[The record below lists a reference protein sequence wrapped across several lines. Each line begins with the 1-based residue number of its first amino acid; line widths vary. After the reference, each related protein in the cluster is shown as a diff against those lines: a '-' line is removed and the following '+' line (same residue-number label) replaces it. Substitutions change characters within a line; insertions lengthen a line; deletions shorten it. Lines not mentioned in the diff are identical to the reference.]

1 LKVLNRIYPLSKV
14 SLELIHRFCSL
25 IDNNNKLYID
35 NINYLQKMKFTC
47 KTINLKE
54 GISKVERIVSKQTT
68 LPILGNILISSEKGR
83 LVLAATNLEI
93 AIKVYIGA
101 KIEKEGSITIP
112 ARIIGGFLNTIKDE
126 VVSGELE
133 GAELKITTENHKI
146 KIKGIDAKDFPIIPD
161 VPDEPFFSIQSKKI
175 NKAISGVLVSVA
187 HNDTRQELNGVL
199 MKFKNKGITLASTDS
214 FRLTE
219 IDIKGI
225 KVIDETNFETFK
237 EKKNSIIIPAL
248 ALMEVQRIA
257 RDEEINV
264 IIEQNQLFI
273 STSETKIVSRLI
285 NGNYP
290 EYKQVLPKKFDIEL
304 EVEKEKLTNA
314 VKIASLV
321 TNSQNGEV
329 NFKNTKELD
338 ALLITAQSMDS
349 GDNLSKIPT
358 KIKGS
363 EFEILFNC
371 RFILEGLASVLFDS
385 EKVLIKLNKQKSPVM
400 FKKIKAKGEID
411 ESFSYIIMP
420 IVKS

>member
-1 LKVLNRIYPLSKV
+1 
-14 SLELIHRFCSL
+14 
-25 IDNNNKLYID
+25 
-35 NINYLQKMKFTC
+35 MKFTC
-47 KTINLKE
+47 KTINLRE

-126 VVSGELE
+126 VISGELE
-133 GAELKITTENHKI
+133 GSELKITTENHKI
-146 KIKGIDAKDFPIIPD
+146 KIKGIDAKDFPIIPE
-161 VPDEPFFSIQSKKI
+161 VPDESFFSIAPKKL

-199 MKFKNKGITLASTDS
+199 MVFNDKKITLASTDS

-225 KVIDETNFETFK
+225 KIEDEESFTNFK
-237 EKKNSIIIPAL
+237 EKKKSIIIPAL
-248 ALMEVQRIA
+248 ALMEVQRVA
-257 RDEEINV
+257 KDEEINFTV
-264 IIEQNQLFI
+264 EQNQLFI
-273 STSETKIVSRLI
+273 STSEVKIVSRLI

-290 EYKQVLPKKFDIEL
+290 EYKQVIPKKFDIEI
-304 EVEKEKLTNA
+304 EIEKEKLINA

-349 GDNLSKIPT
+349 GDNLSKIPAT
-358 KIKGS
+358 IKGTD
-363 EFEILFNC
+363 FEILFNC
-371 RFILEGLASVLFDS
+371 RFVLEGLMSVLFDC

-400 FKKIKAKGEID
+400 FNKIKIKGEID
-411 ESFSYIIMP
+411 EDFSYVIMP

>member
-1 LKVLNRIYPLSKV
+1 
-14 SLELIHRFCSL
+14 
-25 IDNNNKLYID
+25 
-35 NINYLQKMKFTC
+35 MKFTC
-47 KTINLKE
+47 KTINLRD

-101 KIEKEGSITIP
+101 KIETGGSITIP

-133 GAELKITTENHKI
+133 NSELKITTENHKI

-161 VPDEPFFSIQSKKI
+161 VPDESFFAIEAKKL
-175 NKAISGVLVSVA
+175 NKAVSGVLVSVA
-187 HNDTRQELNGVL
+187 HNDTRQELNGIL
-199 MKFKNKGITLASTDS
+199 MKFKENSITLASTDS

-219 IDIKGI
+219 IDIQGI
-225 KVIDETNFETFK
+225 KIEDEEGFELFK
-237 EKKNSIIIPAL
+237 EKKSAIIIPAL

-257 RDEEINV
+257 KDEEINIV
-264 IIEQNQLFI
+264 IEQNQLFI
-273 STSETKIVSRLI
+273 STSEIKIVSRLI

-304 EVEKEKLTNA
+304 EVEKEKLLNA

-349 GDNLSKIPT
+349 GDNLSKIPA
-358 KIKGS
+358 KITGT

-371 RFILEGLASVLFDS
+371 RFILEGLSSVLFDC
-385 EKVLIKLNKQKSPVM
+385 EKVLVKLNKQKSPVI
-400 FKKIKAKGEID
+400 FKKIKAKGVID
-411 ESFSYIIMP
+411 ESFSYVIMP
-420 IVKS
+420 IIKS

>member
-1 LKVLNRIYPLSKV
+1 
-14 SLELIHRFCSL
+14 
-25 IDNNNKLYID
+25 
-35 NINYLQKMKFTC
+35 MKFTC
-47 KTINLKE
+47 KTVNLRE

-101 KIEKEGSITIP
+101 KIENEGSITIP

-133 GAELKITTENHKI
+133 GSELKITTENHKI

-161 VPDEPFFSIQSKKI
+161 VPDEAFFSIKSEKL

-199 MKFKNKGITLASTDS
+199 MKLKDKSITLASTDS
-214 FRLTE
+214 FKLTE

-225 KVIDETNFETFK
+225 EVEDEVSFENFR
-237 EKKNSIIIPAL
+237 EKKSSIIIPAL
-248 ALMEVQRIA
+248 ALMEVQRVA
-257 RDEEINV
+257 KDEDINMV
-264 IIEQNQLFI
+264 VEQNQLFI
-273 STSETKIVSRLI
+273 STSEIKIVSRLI

-290 EYKQVLPKKFDIEL
+290 EYKQVIPKKFDIEV
-304 EVEKEKLTNA
+304 EIEKEKLINA

-329 NFKNTKELD
+329 NFQSTKELD

-349 GDNLSKIPT
+349 GDNLSKIPA
-358 KIKGS
+358 KITGV
-363 EFEILFNC
+363 EFDIFFNC
-371 RFILEGLASVLFDS
+371 RFILEGLSSVLFDC
-385 EKVLIKLNKQKSPVM
+385 EKILINLNKQKSPVM
-400 FKKIKAKGEID
+400 FRKIKTKGEID
-411 ESFSYIIMP
+411 ESFSYTIMP